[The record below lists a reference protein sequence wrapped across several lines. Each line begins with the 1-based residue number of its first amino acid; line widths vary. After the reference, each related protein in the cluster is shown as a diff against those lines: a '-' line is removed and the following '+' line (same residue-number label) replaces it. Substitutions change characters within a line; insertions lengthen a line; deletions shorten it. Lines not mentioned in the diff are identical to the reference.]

1 MYTAKWPR
9 VRFWGLVIGLLA
21 LSGITALCGTTVHAQ
36 TVHLINVADTADAK
50 VGPSCAEDVG
60 NFAQIMFIG
69 LPDGMLAETRLTDDQ
84 VSADQILKQI
94 AEIRVRPNDTLV
106 FFWSGHGGFDTTKS
120 EHFLQMPQGG
130 MLYRSTLLGALQ
142 EKHARLTVLLTDSC
156 ANFVDTNANLIEVAP
171 SSPDPQRG
179 VAPLF
184 DALFLRPRGV
194 VDIQAAAPGEYAV
207 ALQGG
212 GLFGMLLACSSLYE
226 TPPENSSRPV
236 HEYMVGYLW
245 ANMDRRVSWDQMVKQ
260 MQEVAPRLFAAAHPD
275 GIEHPDGHKQTTQT
289 ITAFSLPEDATGEGP
304 VATDPRGS
312 RFGVPAVA
320 HGTDGVRIT
329 AVWDHYPGTQVVEV
343 ATGRKLL
350 LEPGDIILEINGR
363 PLHSLQDY
371 IDSVKNSPRTMEF
384 VIRNVRNGER
394 VPMRVQLRY

>member
-1 MYTAKWPR
+1 MCAGKLR
-9 VRFWGLVIGLLA
+9 GVRLWVLAIGLA
-21 LSGITALCGTTVHAQ
+21 ALCGTSVFAQ

-50 VGPSCAEDVG
+50 VGQSCAEDAG

-69 LPDGMLAETRLTDDQ
+69 LPEGMLAETRLTDDQ

-94 AEIRVRPNDTLV
+94 AEVRVHPNDTLV
-106 FFWSGHGGFDTTKS
+106 FFWSGHGGYDTTKN
-120 EHFLQMPQGG
+120 EHFLHMPQGG
-130 MLYRSTLLGALQ
+130 MLFRSTLLGALR
-142 EKHARLTVLLTDSC
+142 KKNARLTVLLTDSC
-156 ANFVDTNANLIEVAP
+156 ANFVDTSANLIEVAP

-207 ALQGG
+207 ALRGG

-226 TPPENSSRPV
+226 SPPENSSRPV

-245 ANMDRRVSWDQMVKQ
+245 ANMDRRVSWNQMVKQ
-260 MQEVAPRLFAAAHPD
+260 IQEVAPRLFAAAHPD

-289 ITAFSLPEDATGEGP
+289 ITAFQLPDESVPEGSAT
-304 VATDPRGS
+304 ADPRGS

-329 AVWDHYPGTQVVEV
+329 AVWDNYPGTQVIEV
-343 ATGRKLL
+343 ATGRKLV
-350 LEPGDIILEINGR
+350 LEPGDIILEVNGR
-363 PLHSLQDY
+363 PLRSLQDY
-371 IDSVKNSPRTMEF
+371 IDSVRSSPRIMEF

-394 VPMRVQLRY
+394 VPMRVRLRY